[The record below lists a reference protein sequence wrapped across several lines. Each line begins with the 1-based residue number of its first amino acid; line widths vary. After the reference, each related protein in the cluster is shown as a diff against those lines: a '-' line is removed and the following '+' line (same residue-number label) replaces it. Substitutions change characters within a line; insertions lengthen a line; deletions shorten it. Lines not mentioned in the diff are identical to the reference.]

1 MRPHPKRVATLG
13 IVLSLLTSVGGCG
26 PEAPDTREAP
36 SVQATPASDGFSGRA
51 PAATGGT
58 PSVVTLTPRGE
69 AAEAPPPDQIALLD
83 QLGLAFTPTALL
95 VRAGQT
101 VEFANSESIAHN
113 VHVSFMDNDSTVYL
127 ADMDPADR
135 TQIVLER
142 QGGYDVTCDVHPGMR
157 AFIFVTSAPYATFAE
172 IDGSFVIPNVP
183 PGSYTASVWSVD
195 PDLRSQL
202 PVEVTGDDA
211 PIDLSSP
218 R

>member
-1 MRPHPKRVATLG
+1 LRLLRKQIATLG
-13 IVLSLLTSVGGCG
+13 IVLSFLTSVAGCG
-26 PEAPDTREAP
+26 REEPDAREAA
-36 SVQATPASDGFSGRA
+36 SVQETPAPDGFSGRA
-51 PAATGGT
+51 PAAVGGT
-58 PSVVTLTPRGE
+58 PSVVTLTPRGG
-69 AAEAPPPDQIALLD
+69 AAEAPPPDPIALLD
-83 QLGLAFTPTALL
+83 QFL
-95 VRAGQT
+95 VRTGQT
-101 VEFANSESIAHN
+101 IEFANSESIAHN
-113 VHVSFMDNDSTVYL
+113 VHVSFVDNDSTVYL

-135 TQIVLER
+135 AQIVLER

-183 PGSYTASVWSVD
+183 PGSYTASAWSVD

-218 R
+218 Q